1 MYRVM
6 LIEIS
11 YVEEKRGRN
20 EGEIREGRDRGIEGR
35 KRRRLA
41 LNQFFHNAHYMYRV
55 SLIFNFDMYDIT
67 LIKHK

>member
-20 EGEIREGRDRGIEGR
+20 EGEIREGRDGGIEGR
-35 KRRRLA
+35 KRRKDWL
-41 LNQFFHNAHYMYRV
+41 
-55 SLIFNFDMYDIT
+55 
-67 LIKHK
+67 